1 MRVRAFNQ
9 PNEKAK
15 QLHEITMGESR
26 LSLLTI
32 MHIKYDM
39 SIDLNEVINLFEGL
53 HPRLMQLQKS
63 ALRNGIVLLSPFVSW

>member
-39 SIDLNEVINLFEGL
+39 PIDLNEVVNLFEGL
-53 HPRLMQLQKS
+53 HPRLMQLRKS
-63 ALRNGIVLLSPFVSW
+63 ALRNGIVLLSPFVS

>member
-1 MRVRAFNQ
+1 
-9 PNEKAK
+9 
-15 QLHEITMGESR
+15 MGESR

-39 SIDLNEVINLFEGL
+39 PIDLNEVVNLFEGL

-63 ALRNGIVLLSPFVSW
+63 ALRNGIVLLSPFVS